1 MRRTIHRPAWA
12 RAGGGGAIALAL
24 GLSGAL
30 TSACTGE
37 LDAPPISGSG
47 AEARDERLPAR
58 VWRLSPA
65 QLDREIERLLGPGAP
80 DVILP
85 EGAPDHGISNV
96 AAGAQIDDGNA
107 SVLAEGIRGVGV
119 WAADNGAS
127 TSRCGATFGTDACI
141 DSFLDWFP
149 SAAYRR
155 PVTAEERTELRTLH
169 DELRTAIDA
178 DFAYA
183 GLVRAVLLSPDFL
196 YRTELGPAGSSGAR
210 TTLTQHEIATLLAFT
225 ATDRAPDDELLD
237 AADRGALGDPD
248 EREAQLRRLV
258 PESGG
263 VWQRFFW
270 EWLHMDTLRS
280 QAVEVGLSDALRG
293 QMEEEYAAFVDD
305 VIVERHGSFGEL
317 FSAPYT
323 FAQPELAMHYGATHP
338 GTGLQRIEL
347 DPMERGGLLTQG
359 AWLVAHGKRG
369 RDNVVRRGMN
379 VYREMMCNDIMAPS
393 IDVVAALAALV
404 PEGASVRE
412 IAQIRGTTGTCA
424 GCHHLADPAGLVFES
439 YTSDGRWQDTYADGR
454 PVEPQ
459 IDLAGL
465 GAFDRAPDFSAA
477 LTEDAQVRF
486 CMVQR
491 FATFA
496 LGRDLGPAA
505 QVTWTRDAHRA
516 MRNNDD
522 RLEELL
528 VALVRHPAFVERAT
542 TESP

>member
-1 MRRTIHRPAWA
+1 
-12 RAGGGGAIALAL
+12 
-24 GLSGAL
+24 
-30 TSACTGE
+30 
-37 LDAPPISGSG
+37 
-47 AEARDERLPAR
+47 

-85 EGAPDHGISNV
+85 EGAPDHGISNI

-248 EREAQLRRLV
+248 
-258 PESGG
+258 G
-263 VWQRFFW
+263 
-270 EWLHMDTLRS
+270 RS
-280 QAVEVGLSDALRG
+280 
-293 QMEEEYAAFVDD
+293 
-305 VIVERHGSFGEL
+305 
-317 FSAPYT
+317 
-323 FAQPELAMHYGATHP
+323 
-338 GTGLQRIEL
+338 
-347 DPMERGGLLTQG
+347 
-359 AWLVAHGKRG
+359 
-369 RDNVVRRGMN
+369 
-379 VYREMMCNDIMAPS
+379 
-393 IDVVAALAALV
+393 
-404 PEGASVRE
+404 
-412 IAQIRGTTGTCA
+412 
-424 GCHHLADPAGLVFES
+424 
-439 YTSDGRWQDTYADGR
+439 
-454 PVEPQ
+454 
-459 IDLAGL
+459 
-465 GAFDRAPDFSAA
+465 SAA
-477 LTEDAQVRF
+477 SCRSRVGCGSASS
-486 CMVQR
+486 
-491 FATFA
+491 
-496 LGRDLGPAA
+496 GSGS
-505 QVTWTRDAHRA
+505 TWTRSARRRWRSA
-516 MRNNDD
+516 SPMRCAA
-522 RLEELL
+522 RWK
-528 VALVRHPAFVERAT
+528 RSTRPSST
-542 TESP
+542 T

>member
-1 MRRTIHRPAWA
+1 MKLSTEGPLWARRTRNTV
-12 RAGGGGAIALAL
+12 AL
-24 GLSGAL
+24 GLATTLAGA
-30 TSACTGE
+30 CMGE
-37 LDAPPISGSG
+37 LDGPPLSGGG
-47 AEARDERLPAR
+47 AEARDGRLPAR

-80 DVILP
+80 EVILP
-85 EGAPDHGISNV
+85 EGAPDHGITNI
-96 AAGAQIDDGNA
+96 AASARIDDGNA

-127 TSRCGATFGTDACI
+127 TSRCGAGFGSDACI
-141 DSFLDWFP
+141 DAFLDWFP
-149 SAAYRR
+149 AAAYRR
-155 PVTAEERTELRTLH
+155 PVAADERASLRALH

-178 DFAYA
+178 DYAYA
-183 GLVRAVLLSPDFL
+183 GLVRAVLLSPEFL
-196 YRTELGPAGSSGAR
+196 YRTELGPIGSASAR

-225 ATDRAPDDELLD
+225 VTDRAPDEALLD
-237 AADRGALGDPD
+237 AAARGALTDPD
-248 EREAQLRRLV
+248 EREAQLRRLL
-258 PESGG
+258 PASGP

-280 QAVEVGLSDALRG
+280 QAVEVGLSDTLRG

-305 VIVERHGSFGEL
+305 VVVGRHGSFGEL

-323 FAQPELAMHYGATHP
+323 FVQPELAMHYGAAHP
-338 GTGLQRIEL
+338 GSGLQRIDL
-347 DPMERGGLLTQG
+347 DPSQRGGLLTQG

-379 VYREMMCNDIMAPS
+379 IYREMMCNDVMAPG
-393 IDVVAALAALV
+393 IDLEAALAALV

-412 IAQIRGTTGTCA
+412 TSEIRGSAGTCA
-424 GCHHLADPAGLVFES
+424 GCHRLADPAGLVFES
-439 YTSDGRWQDTYADGR
+439 YASDGRWQDTYADGR

-477 LTEDAQVRF
+477 LTEEPQVRF

-491 FATFA
+491 FAAFA
-496 LGRDLGPAA
+496 LGRDLGPAQQLA
-505 QVTWTRDAHRA
+505 WTRDAQRA